1 MGVAPGDGVVVPQLT
16 FYASAETI
24 PPTGARP
31 VLCGIDLETFCT
43 TAETA
48 KASLTPRTEAAIAV
62 RAFWNLAP
70 VAEIE
75 ALGVPVL
82 EDAAQVAGTTTS
94 PRTGAGDLEPQL
106 QYRLLEAESVLRFAV
121 LRAAAMQPITHTI
134 VLRPLR
140 GCHQVESDVSFRDAL
155 GEASAAADSR
165 RDRWRRCPYG
175 GQRVPNGRAL
185 LVFVRFTHLAKR
197 TLGRRSRRHSG
208 LSQGVSHHA
217 SRKPLYLT
225 DPP

>member
-94 PRTGAGDLEPQL
+94 
-106 QYRLLEAESVLRFAV
+106 S
-121 LRAAAMQPITHTI
+121 
-134 VLRPLR
+134 
-140 GCHQVESDVSFRDAL
+140 
-155 GEASAAADSR
+155 
-165 RDRWRRCPYG
+165 
-175 GQRVPNGRAL
+175 GRAQVIWNPSYSTVYL
-185 LVFVRFTHLAKR
+185 RRRAFCALRSCERQRCSRSR
-197 TLGRRSRRHSG
+197 TLSSFVPFEGVIRSNRT
-208 LSQGVSHHA
+208 
-217 SRKPLYLT
+217 SRSAT
-225 DPP
+225 H